1 MKKLKKLLAIALMM
15 MVLGAGAPVVLAD
28 GPGET
33 PGGQGSGANSGKT
46 DDGPGEMPGRVTL
59 EIIITL
65 ATSFV
70 A

>member
-15 MVLGAGAPVVLAD
+15 MVLGASAPVVLAD

-33 PGGQGSGANSGKT
+33 PGVTGPGETPGKT
-46 DDGPGEMPGRVTL
+46 DEGPGETPGRLTL